1 MPKTT
6 KSGQP
11 KSDEL
16 PGTLKRSNAKAQRT
30 FAAAHDAGADQYGSE
45 ERAHRVAY
53 AALKRSFEKV
63 GDRWLPKKKSGPS
76 DARAERGGLHNPI
89 PSDEGVD
96 ANASKKHLL
105 DIARKLDISG
115 RSTMDKSQ
123 LVDAIKKYNRKAR
136 GR

>member
-6 KSGQP
+6 KGGEP

-16 PGTLKRSNAKAQRT
+16 PGTLNRSNAKAQRT
-30 FAAAHDAGADQYGSE
+30 FAKAHDAAADEYGSE

-76 DARAERGGLHNPI
+76 DARAERGGLHNPV

-105 DIARKLDISG
+105 EIARKLDISG

-136 GR
+136 R

>member
-6 KSGQP
+6 RSGEP
-11 KSDEL
+11 KKGEL
-16 PGTLKRSNAKAQRT
+16 PSTLRRSSQGAQRT
-30 FAAAHDAGADQYGSE
+30 FAKAHDAAADQYGSE

-53 AALKRSFEKV
+53 AALKHSFEKV
-63 GDRWLPKKKSGPS
+63 GDRWLRKPKNGPS
-76 DARAERGGLHNPI
+76 DARAERGGVNNPI

-105 DIARKLDISG
+105 DIARRLDVRG
-115 RSTMDKSQ
+115 RSKMDKTE
-123 LVDAIKKYNRKAR
+123 LVDAIKKQNRRAR

>member
-6 KSGQP
+6 KGGQP

>member
-6 KSGQP
+6 KGGKP

-16 PGTLKRSNAKAQRT
+16 PGTLRRSNSKAQRT
-30 FAAAHDAGADQYGSE
+30 FSKAHDAAADEYGSE

-63 GDRWLPKKKSGPS
+63 GDRWLPKKRSGPS
-76 DARAERGGLHNPI
+76 DARAERGGLHNPV
-89 PSDEGVD
+89 PSQEGVD

-123 LVDAIKKYNRKAR
+123 LVDAIKKYNRKA
-136 GR
+136 

>member
-6 KSGQP
+6 KGGKP

-16 PGTLKRSNAKAQRT
+16 PSTLEKSNAKAQRT
-30 FAAAHDAGADQYGSE
+30 FAKAHDAAAEEYGSE

-76 DARAERGGLHNPI
+76 DARAERGGLNNPI
-89 PSDEGVD
+89 PSAEGVD

-105 DIARKLDISG
+105 DIARKLDIAG
-115 RSTMDKSQ
+115 RSSMDKAQ
-123 LVDAIKKYNRKAR
+123 LVDAIKKYNRRAR
-136 GR
+136 DK

>member
-11 KSDEL
+11 KQSEL
-16 PGTLKRSNAKAQRT
+16 PSTVKRSNNKAQRT
-30 FAAAHDAGADQYGSE
+30 FAKSHDAAADEYGSE

-63 GDRWLPKKKSGPS
+63 GDRWLPKKKHGPS

-89 PSDEGVD
+89 PSQEGVD

-105 DIARKLDISG
+105 EIARKLDISG

-123 LVDAIKKYNRKAR
+123 LVDAIKKHNRRAR
-136 GR
+136 GK